1 MFFHKCNYTT
11 FNLRPLC
18 LRQVFKWHK
27 NGYPTPKYIFLDEP
41 TSNLDI
47 GQELRFLN
55 FIKNEVKRGLGA
67 AIIFHDL
74 NLAAHFSDK
83 ILLLSRGYV
92 LDFGPPEEILTP
104 SLIYKAYGLKVKVQ
118 KKPFRLSYLH

>member
-1 MFFHKCNYTT
+1 
-11 FNLRPLC
+11 
-18 LRQVFKWHK
+18 
-27 NGYPTPKYIFLDEP
+27 
-41 TSNLDI
+41 
-47 GQELRFLN
+47 LN

-83 ILLLSRGYV
+83 ILLLSRGNV
-92 LDFGPPEEILTP
+92 LDFGPPKEILTP
-104 SLIYKAYGLKVKVQ
+104 SLIQKAYGLRVKVQ